1 MRTDRIGSLEYDAG
15 LLEAERQVKAISRF
29 DVDAQPSDLAGTD
42 LPLDPETGAIA
53 DDLTLEQ
60 YKVLEGLCDRMS
72 LHREVIS
79 GAGFFD
85 WTMAKTPRVPAWAA
99 AKFPVNKTTTKAPV
113 DEASNDMAQVAEDI
127 GDIELEP
134 KGASLRPLPT
144 VNFLDIEDQAYVAC
158 ILQEALPEDCVR
170 FRGYLSNRPL
180 GLGIITT
187 VRTSC

>member
-1 MRTDRIGSLEYDAG
+1 M
-15 LLEAERQVKAISRF
+15 EAERQVKAISRF
-29 DVDAQPSDLAGTD
+29 DADAQPSCLAGTD

-53 DDLTLEQ
+53 DDLTPEQ

-72 LHREVIS
+72 LHRDIMR

-85 WTMAKTPRVPAWAA
+85 WMTAKTPRVPAWAA
-99 AKFPVNKTTTKAPV
+99 AKTPVT
-113 DEASNDMAQVAEDI
+113 EAHV
-127 GDIELEP
+127 IEGIERLEIKP
-134 KGASLRPLPT
+134 KGTYLRPLPT